1 MAYAFRIPTLYPRYS
16 IGNLVEKRRDILRYA
31 RSLPPGPQR
40 NQLLQT
46 ALSLRSLFK
55 NKGWLDAN
63 TLFRVSRLSWQ
74 LSNQTCMSPNGTFR
88 T

>member
-1 MAYAFRIPTLYPRYS
+1 MLFRIPTLYPRYS
-16 IGNLVEKRRDILRYA
+16 IGNLSRKGVTFCVMP
-31 RSLPPGPQR
+31 RSLRPGPQR

-63 TLFRVSRLSWQ
+63 TLFRVSRSLAAFK
-74 LSNQTCMSPNGTFR
+74 PNVHVA
-88 T
+88 